1 MNRYGILARDH
12 WKAHLPERYR
22 ALPEPETFFT
32 DLGEQIQERVDELME
47 ARRPQLDSDYLRNLQ
62 NLNWAKKEAE
72 DEALRELA
80 LLPPEDERP

>member
-12 WKAHLPERYR
+12 WKTHLLERYR
-22 ALPEPETFFT
+22 ALPDPETFFT
-32 DLGEQIQERVDELME
+32 DLGEQIQERVDELTE
-47 ARRPQLDSDYLRNLQ
+47 ARRPQLDTDYMRNLQ

-80 LLPPEDERP
+80 FLAPEEESP